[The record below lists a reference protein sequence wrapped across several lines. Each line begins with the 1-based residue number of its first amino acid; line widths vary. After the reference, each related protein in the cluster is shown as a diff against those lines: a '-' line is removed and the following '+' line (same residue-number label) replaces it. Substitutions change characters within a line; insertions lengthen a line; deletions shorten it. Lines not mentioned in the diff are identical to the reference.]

1 MLKYPSTVLSILE
14 SKQFGGQRKQHEKDQ
29 EHGAFR
35 ARSSVPGMEGQ
46 RRNQGQT
53 RERGWRSMLD
63 LVMEGTKDML
73 SCLDF
78 KIKA

>member
-1 MLKYPSTVLSILE
+1 MS
-14 SKQFGGQRKQHEKDQ
+14 
-29 EHGAFR
+29 
-35 ARSSVPGMEGQ
+35 GMEGQ

-73 SCLDF
+73 SFLDF